1 MEVKE
6 DLRHISL
13 VKIYTHTAIESSLNS
28 VMDHGLSQLST
39 LHMEEINISLKHFQK
54 IVAECA
60 KMASLNSVKFIKMSG
75 VADSMRQICKAFAK
89 HKHIRELSLANNQI
103 KNYQDLPILM
113 KKNSSI
119 TRLDI
124 DRNPIGSK
132 AMMVIW
138 MGMHL
143 NVSIV
148 DLVYSA
154 SRSFF
159 DLKTI

>member
-1 MEVKE
+1 MQA
-6 DLRHISL
+6 LTI
-13 VKIYTHTAIESSLNS
+13 
-28 VMDHGLSQLST
+28 
-39 LHMEEINISLKHFQK
+39 
-54 IVAECA
+54 
-60 KMASLNSVKFIKMSG
+60 VKFINMNG
-75 VADSMRQICKAFAK
+75 VASSMRQICKAFAK
-89 HKHIRELSLANNQI
+89 HKAIKELSLNNCQI
-103 KNYQDLPILM
+103 KSYQDLPVLM

-132 AMMVIW
+132 AMMVLW

-154 SRSFF
+154 AHSFF
-159 DLKTI
+159 DLKTVQAM